1 MQQSKNQAQPAPQ
14 VVIVKVKRDN
24 GCLWFLAFGWL
35 YPAWLLLKAI
45 TVAGWR
51 LFVAWPW
58 RGVVALTRWSV
69 AASRRFTARY
79 GARGWAILAAVVV
92 VLAIIAKI
100 TGA

>member
-14 VVIVKVKRDN
+14 VVIVKVKQSH
-24 GCLWFLAFGWL
+24 GLLWFILFGWWYVAYL
-35 YPAWLLLKAI
+35 AI
-45 TVAGWR
+45 KWSIVTGWK

-58 RGVVALTRWSV
+58 KWTIAATTWSV

-92 VLAIIAKI
+92 ILAIIAKI